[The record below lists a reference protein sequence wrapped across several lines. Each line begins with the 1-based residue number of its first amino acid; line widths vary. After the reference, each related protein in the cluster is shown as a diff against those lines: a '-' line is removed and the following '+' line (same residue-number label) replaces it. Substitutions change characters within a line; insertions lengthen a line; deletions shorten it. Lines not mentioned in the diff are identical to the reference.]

1 MRNFL
6 LAPVLLSLT
15 LGAAPLELSA
25 QTIAIQGGTVYPVSG
40 PKIENGTVVI
50 KDGRILQVGTNI
62 TVPPDATIIDAK
74 GKWVTPGLFHAWT
87 DLGLNEVGSVPQ
99 TSEDT
104 KSGDIN
110 AAFNVAEGINPQS
123 VFIPVARTDGV
134 TTAVSGPEGGLVAG
148 QALLLDL
155 SGDRLEDLVSQ
166 NPVAMVVDLTS
177 ESKAAGGGSKAGVY
191 QRLRQLFKDADEY
204 RKRTPDYKKNQ
215 MQQLSAPAADLEALQ
230 PVLDGRIPLY
240 TTANRQSDIE
250 SAVRLAKEYH
260 LKLVIRGGT
269 EAWKVAKLLAAE
281 KVPVVLYPLSD
292 VPNFDGLSPRLDN
305 ATILREAGV
314 PVVVVETDR
323 GNYRNL
329 RFAAGNAVRNGLKWD
344 DALLAITLEP
354 ARAMGVDSRYG
365 SLETGKVANVVVWSG
380 DPLDFASAPEHTLI
394 RGVEISTITRQTE
407 LLERYKTL
415 PPKY

>member
-1 MRNFL
+1 MRNCL
-6 LAPVLLSLT
+6 LALTFVTLSVR
-15 LGAAPLELSA
+15 GVSA

-40 PKIENGTVVI
+40 PRIENGTVLI
-50 KDGRILQVGTNI
+50 KDGRILQVGSSV
-62 TVPPDATIIDAK
+62 TVPADATVIDAK

-148 QALLLDL
+148 QALLIDL
-155 SGDRLEDLVSQ
+155 SGDRMEDLISQ
-166 NPVAMVVDLTS
+166 NPVAMVVDLSS
-177 ESKAAGGGSKAGVY
+177 ESKGAGGGSKAGVY
-191 QRLRQLFKDADEY
+191 QRLRQLIKDADEY

-215 MQQLSAPAADLEALQ
+215 MQELSAPAADLEALQ

-240 TTANRQSDIE
+240 TIANRQSDIQ
-250 SAVRLAKEYH
+250 SAVRLAKDYH

-281 KVPVVLYPLSD
+281 NVPVVLNPLSD
-292 VPNFDGLSPRLDN
+292 SPSFDGLSPRLDN

-314 PVVVVETDR
+314 PVVLIETDR

-329 RFAAGNAVRNGLKWD
+329 RFSAGNAVRNGMKWD

-380 DPLDFASAPEHTLI
+380 DPLDFASAPEHEFI
-394 RGVEISTITRQTE
+394 RGVEVSTKTRQTE
-407 LLERYKTL
+407 LLERYRTL

>member
-1 MRNFL
+1 MRHQL
-6 LAPVLLSLT
+6 LALIFVAL
-15 LGAAPLELSA
+15 AAQGLNA

-40 PKIENGTVVI
+40 PRIENGTVLI
-50 KDGRILQVGTNI
+50 KDGQILQVGTGV
-62 TVPPDATIIDAK
+62 TVPADATVIDAK

-134 TTAVSGPEGGLVAG
+134 TTAISGPEGGLVAG

-155 SGDRLEDLVSQ
+155 SGDRLEDLISQ
-166 NPVAMVVDLTS
+166 NPVAMVVDLSS
-177 ESKAAGGGSKAGVY
+177 ESKGAGGGSKAGVF

-215 MQQLSAPAADLEALQ
+215 MQQLSAPAADLEALV
-230 PVLDGRIPLY
+230 PVLEGRLPLC
-240 TTANRQSDIE
+240 TIANRQSDIE
-250 SAVRLAKEYH
+250 SALRLANEYH

-269 EAWKVAKLLAAE
+269 EAWKVAKMLAVAN
-281 KVPVVLYPLSD
+281 VPVVLNPLSD
-292 VPNFDGLSPRLDN
+292 VPNFDGLAPRLDN

-314 PVVVVETDR
+314 PVVLIEPDR

-329 RFAAGNAVRNGLKWD
+329 RFSAGNAVRNGMKWD
-344 DALLAITLEP
+344 DALRAITLEP
-354 ARAMGVDSRYG
+354 AKAMGVDGRYG
-365 SLETGKVANVVVWSG
+365 SLEAGKVADVVVWSG
-380 DPLDFASAPEHTLI
+380 DPLDFASAAEHTYI
-394 RGVEISTITRQTE
+394 KGVEISTDTRQTE

>member
-1 MRNFL
+1 MRHQFL
-6 LAPVLLSLT
+6 ALT
-15 LGAAPLELSA
+15 FVALTAQGLNA
-25 QTIAIQGGTVYPVSG
+25 QTIVIEGGTVYPVSG
-40 PKIENGTVVI
+40 PRIENGTVLI
-50 KDGRILQVGTNI
+50 KDGRILQVGTSV
-62 TVPPDATIIDAK
+62 TVPADATIIDAK

-134 TTAVSGPEGGLVAG
+134 TTAVSGPEGGLVSG

-155 SGDRLEDLVSQ
+155 SGDRLEDLISQ
-166 NPVAMVVDLTS
+166 NPVAMVVDLSS
-177 ESKAAGGGSKAGVY
+177 ESKGAGGGTKAGVY
-191 QRLRQLFKDADEY
+191 QRLRQLIKDADEY
-204 RKRTPDYKKNQ
+204 RKRTPDFKKNQ

-230 PVLDGRIPLY
+230 PVMDGRIPLY
-240 TTANRQSDIE
+240 TIANRQSDIE
-250 SAVRLAKEYH
+250 SVVRLAKEYH

-281 KVPVVLYPLSD
+281 KVPVVLNPLSD
-292 VPNFDGLSPRLDN
+292 SPNFDGLSPRLDN
-305 ATILREAGV
+305 ATILKEAGV
-314 PVVVVETDR
+314 PVVLIEPDR

-329 RFAAGNAVRNGLKWD
+329 RFSAGNAVRNGMKWD
-344 DALLAITLEP
+344 DALLGITLEP
-354 ARAMGVDSRYG
+354 ARAMGVESRYG

-380 DPLDFASAPEHTLI
+380 DPLDFASAPEHTYI
-394 RGVEISTITRQTE
+394 RGVEISKDTRQTE

>member
-1 MRNFL
+1 MRSHL
-6 LAPVLLSLT
+6 LA
-15 LGAAPLELSA
+15 LGLVALAAQGLNA

-40 PKIENGTVVI
+40 PRIENGTVLI
-50 KDGRILQVGTNI
+50 TDGRIVQVGTDI
-62 TVPPDATIIDAK
+62 TVPADATVIDAK

-155 SGDRLEDLVSQ
+155 SGDRIEDLISQ
-166 NPVAMVVDLTS
+166 NPVAMVVDLSS
-177 ESKAAGGGSKAGVY
+177 ESKGTGGGSKAGVY

-215 MQQLSAPAADLEALQ
+215 MQELSAPAADLEALQ

-240 TTANRQSDIE
+240 TIANRQSDIE
-250 SAVRLAKEYH
+250 SALRLANEYH

-269 EAWKVAKLLAAE
+269 EAWKVAKLLAAAN
-281 KVPVVLYPLSD
+281 VPVVLNPLSD

-314 PVVVVETDR
+314 PVVLIEPDR
-323 GNYRNL
+323 ANYRNL
-329 RFAAGNAVRNGLKWD
+329 RFSAGNAVRNGMKWD
-344 DALLAITLEP
+344 DALRAITLEP
-354 ARAMGVDSRYG
+354 AKAMGVDGRYG
-365 SLETGKVANVVVWSG
+365 SLEVGKVADVVVWSG
-380 DPLDFASAPEHTLI
+380 DPLDFASAAEHTYI
-394 RGVEISTITRQTE
+394 KGVEISKDTRQTE

-415 PPKY
+415 PQKY

>member
-1 MRNFL
+1 MRNCL
-6 LAPVLLSLT
+6 HATLVALTIGAVPV
-15 LGAAPLELSA
+15 ANA

-40 PKIENGTVVI
+40 PKIENATVVI
-50 KDGRILQVGTNI
+50 KDGRILQIGTSV
-62 TVPPDATIIDAK
+62 TVPADATVIDAK

-134 TTAVSGPEGGLVAG
+134 TTAVSGPEGGLVSG

-166 NPVAMVVDLTS
+166 NPVAMVVDLS
-177 ESKAAGGGSKAGVY
+177 SSSKDAGGGSKAGVY
-191 QRLRQLFKDADEY
+191 QRLRQLIKDADEY

-215 MQQLSAPAADLEALQ
+215 MQQLSASAADLEALQ

-240 TTANRQSDIE
+240 VIANRQSDIE
-250 SAVRLAKEYH
+250 SAVRLAKEYRF
-260 LKLVIRGGT
+260 KLVIRGGT

-292 VPNFDGLSPRLDN
+292 SPNFDGLAPRLDN

-314 PVVVVETDR
+314 PVVIVETDR

-329 RFAAGNAVRNGLKWD
+329 RFAAGNAVRNGMKWD
-344 DALLAITLEP
+344 DALFAITLEP

-380 DPLDFASAPEHTLI
+380 DPLDFASAPEHTFI
-394 RGVEISTITRQTE
+394 KGVEISTKTRQSE

>member
-6 LAPVLLSLT
+6 LAPALLALT
-15 LGAAPLELSA
+15 VGAAPLELSA

-40 PKIENGTVVI
+40 PRIENGTVVI
-50 KDGRILQVGTNI
+50 KDGRILQVGTSV
-62 TVPPDATIIDAK
+62 TVPTDATVIDAK

-166 NPVAMVVDLTS
+166 NPVAMVVDLS
-177 ESKAAGGGSKAGVY
+177 SSSKDTGGGSKAGVY
-191 QRLRQLFKDADEY
+191 QQLRQLFMDADEY

-215 MQQLSAPAADLEALQ
+215 MQQLSAPAADLEALV
-230 PVLDGRIPLY
+230 PVLEGRLPLY
-240 TTANRQSDIE
+240 AIANRQSDIE
-250 SAVRLAKEYH
+250 SALRLANEYH

-380 DPLDFASAPEHTLI
+380 DPLDFASAPEHTFI
-394 RGVEISTITRQTE
+394 RGVEISTRTRQTE

>member
-1 MRNFL
+1 MRLEL
-6 LAPVLLSLT
+6 LALSFVALT
-15 LGAAPLELSA
+15 AQGLNA

-40 PKIENGTVVI
+40 PRIENGTVLI
-50 KDGRILQVGTNI
+50 KDGQILQVGTGV
-62 TVPPDATIIDAK
+62 TVPADATVIDAK

-155 SGDRLEDLVSQ
+155 SGDRIEDLISQ
-166 NPVAMVVDLTS
+166 NPVAMVVDLSS
-177 ESKAAGGGSKAGVY
+177 ESKGAGGGSKAGVF
-191 QRLRQLFKDADEY
+191 QRLRQLFEDADEY

-215 MQQLSAPAADLEALQ
+215 MQQLSAPAADLEALV
-230 PVLDGRIPLY
+230 PVLEGRLPLY
-240 TTANRQSDIE
+240 TIANRQSDIE
-250 SAVRLAKEYH
+250 SALRLANEYH

-269 EAWKVAKLLAAE
+269 EAWKVAKMLAAAN
-281 KVPVVLYPLSD
+281 VPVVLNPLSD
-292 VPNFDGLSPRLDN
+292 VPNFDGLAPRLDN

-314 PVVVVETDR
+314 PVVLIEPDR

-329 RFAAGNAVRNGLKWD
+329 RFSAGNAVRNGMKWD
-344 DALLAITLEP
+344 DALRAITLEP
-354 ARAMGVDSRYG
+354 AKAMGVDGRYG
-365 SLETGKVANVVVWSG
+365 SLEVGKVADVVVWSG
-380 DPLDFASAPEHTLI
+380 DPLDFAAAAEHTYI
-394 RGVEISTITRQTE
+394 KGVEISKDTRQTE

>member
-1 MRNFL
+1 MRNCL
-6 LAPVLLSLT
+6 HPTALVALTIGVAPV
-15 LGAAPLELSA
+15 AKA

-40 PKIENGTVVI
+40 PQIENATVLI
-50 KDGRILQVGTNI
+50 KDGRILQVGTSV
-62 TVPPDATIIDAK
+62 TVPADATVIDAK

-155 SGDRLEDLVSQ
+155 SGDRIEELISQ

-177 ESKAAGGGSKAGVY
+177 DSKGAGGGSKAGVY
-191 QRLRQLFKDADEY
+191 QRLRQLIKDADEY

-215 MQQLSAPAADLEALQ
+215 MQELSAPAADLEAMQ
-230 PVLDGRIPLY
+230 PVMDGRIPLY
-240 TTANRQSDIE
+240 TIANRQSDIE
-250 SAVRLAKEYH
+250 SVVRLAKEYH

-281 KVPVVLYPLSD
+281 KVPVVLNPLSD

-314 PVVVVETDR
+314 PVVLIEPDR

-329 RFAAGNAVRNGLKWD
+329 RFSAGNAVRNGMKWD

-380 DPLDFASAPEHTLI
+380 DPLDFASAPEHTFI
-394 RGVEISTITRQTE
+394 RGVEISTKTRQTE

>member
-1 MRNFL
+1 MRNCL
-6 LAPVLLSLT
+6 HATALVALTIGIAPV
-15 LGAAPLELSA
+15 AKA
-25 QTIAIQGGTVYPVSG
+25 QTIAIQDGTVYPVSG
-40 PKIENGTVVI
+40 PKIENATVLI
-50 KDGRILQVGTNI
+50 KDGRILQVGPSV
-62 TVPPDATIIDAK
+62 TVPADATVIDAK

-155 SGDRLEDLVSQ
+155 SGDRIEDLISQ

-177 ESKAAGGGSKAGVY
+177 DSKGTGGGSKAGVY
-191 QRLRQLFKDADEY
+191 QRLRQLIKDADEY

-215 MQQLSAPAADLEALQ
+215 MQELSAPAADLEAMQ

-240 TTANRQSDIE
+240 TIANRQSDIE
-250 SAVRLAKEYH
+250 SAVRLAKDYH
-260 LKLVIRGGT
+260 FKLVIRGGT

-281 KVPVVLYPLSD
+281 KVPVVLNPLSD
-292 VPNFDGLSPRLDN
+292 SPNFDGLSPRLDN

-314 PVVVVETDR
+314 PVVLIEPDR

-329 RFAAGNAVRNGLKWD
+329 RFSAGNAVRNGMKWD

-380 DPLDFASAPEHTLI
+380 DPLDFASAPEHTFI
-394 RGVEISTITRQTE
+394 RGVEISKETRQTE

>member
-1 MRNFL
+1 MRIRL
-6 LAPVLLSLT
+6 LALSLVA
-15 LGAAPLELSA
+15 LAQGLNA
-25 QTIAIQGGTVYPVSG
+25 QTIAIQGGTIYPVSG
-40 PKIENGTVVI
+40 PQDRERNRFDQGWA
-50 KDGRILQVGTNI
+50 DSSGRAPVSRF
-62 TVPPDATIIDAK
+62 PADATVIDAK

-155 SGDRLEDLVSQ
+155 SGDRIEDLISQ
-166 NPVAMVVDLTS
+166 NPVAMVVDLSS
-177 ESKAAGGGSKAGVY
+177 ESKGTGGGSKAGVY
-191 QRLRQLFKDADEY
+191 QRLRQLFMDADEY

-215 MQQLSAPAADLEALQ
+215 MQQLSAPAADLEALV
-230 PVLDGRIPLY
+230 PVLEGRLPLY
-240 TTANRQSDIE
+240 AIANRQSDIE
-250 SAVRLAKEYH
+250 SALRLANEYH

-269 EAWKVAKLLAAE
+269 EAWKVAKLLAAAN
-281 KVPVVLYPLSD
+281 VPVVLNPLSD

-314 PVVVVETDR
+314 PVVLIEPDR

-329 RFAAGNAVRNGLKWD
+329 RFSAGNAVRNGMKWD
-344 DALLAITLEP
+344 DALRAITLEP
-354 ARAMGVDSRYG
+354 AKAMGVDGRYG
-365 SLETGKVANVVVWSG
+365 SLEAGKVADVVVWSG
-380 DPLDFASAPEHTLI
+380 DPLDFASAAEHTYI
-394 RGVEISTITRQTE
+394 KGVEISKETRQTE

>member
-1 MRNFL
+1 MRSRL
-6 LAPVLLSLT
+6 LALSLVA
-15 LGAAPLELSA
+15 LAVQGLNA

-40 PKIENGTVVI
+40 PRIENGTVLI
-50 KDGRILQVGTNI
+50 KDGRILQVGTDV
-62 TVPPDATIIDAK
+62 TVPADATVIDAK

-155 SGDRLEDLVSQ
+155 SGDRIEDLISQ
-166 NPVAMVVDLTS
+166 NPVAMVVDLSS
-177 ESKAAGGGSKAGVY
+177 ESKGAGGGSKAGVY

-215 MQQLSAPAADLEALQ
+215 MQELSAPAADLEALV
-230 PVLDGRIPLY
+230 PVLEGRLPLY
-240 TTANRQSDIE
+240 TIANRQSDIE
-250 SAVRLAKEYH
+250 SALRLANEYH

-269 EAWKVAKLLAAE
+269 EAWKVAKMLAAAN
-281 KVPVVLYPLSD
+281 VPVVLNPLSD

-314 PVVVVETDR
+314 PVVLIEPDR

-329 RFAAGNAVRNGLKWD
+329 RFSAGNAVRNGMKWD
-344 DALLAITLEP
+344 DALRAITLEP
-354 ARAMGVDSRYG
+354 AKAMGVDGRYG
-365 SLETGKVANVVVWSG
+365 SLEAGKVADVVVWSG
-380 DPLDFASAPEHTLI
+380 DPLDFASAVEHTYI
-394 RGVEISTITRQTE
+394 KGVEISKDTRQTE

>member
-1 MRNFL
+1 MRHQL
-6 LAPVLLSLT
+6 LALT
-15 LGAAPLELSA
+15 FVALTAQGLNA
-25 QTIAIQGGTVYPVSG
+25 QTIAIEGGTVYPVSG
-40 PKIENGTVVI
+40 PRIENGTVLI
-50 KDGRILQVGTNI
+50 KDGRILQVGTSV
-62 TVPPDATIIDAK
+62 TVPADATIIDAK

-134 TTAVSGPEGGLVAG
+134 TTAVSGPEGGLVSG

-155 SGDRLEDLVSQ
+155 SGDRLEDLISQ
-166 NPVAMVVDLTS
+166 NPVAMVVDLSS
-177 ESKAAGGGSKAGVY
+177 ESKGAGGGTKAGVY
-191 QRLRQLFKDADEY
+191 QRLRQLIKDADEY
-204 RKRTPDYKKNQ
+204 RKRTPDFKKNQ

-230 PVLDGRIPLY
+230 PVMDGRIPLY
-240 TTANRQSDIE
+240 TIANRQSDIE
-250 SAVRLAKEYH
+250 SVVRLAKEYH

-281 KVPVVLYPLSD
+281 KVPVVLNPLSD
-292 VPNFDGLSPRLDN
+292 SPSFDGLSPRLDN
-305 ATILREAGV
+305 ATILKEAGV
-314 PVVVVETDR
+314 PVVLIEPDR

-329 RFAAGNAVRNGLKWD
+329 RFSAGNAVRNGMKWD
-344 DALLAITLEP
+344 DALLGITLEP
-354 ARAMGVDSRYG
+354 ARAMGVESRYG

-380 DPLDFASAPEHTLI
+380 DPLDFASAPEHTYI
-394 RGVEISTITRQTE
+394 RGVEISKDTRQTE

>member
-1 MRNFL
+1 MRHQL
-6 LAPVLLSLT
+6 LALSFIAL
-15 LGAAPLELSA
+15 AAHRLNA
-25 QTIAIQGGTVYPVSG
+25 QTIAIEGGTVYPVSG
-40 PKIENGTVVI
+40 PRIENGTVLI
-50 KDGRILQVGTNI
+50 KDGRILQVGTGV
-62 TVPPDATIIDAK
+62 TVPADATVIDAK

-155 SGDRLEDLVSQ
+155 SGDRIEDLISQ
-166 NPVAMVVDLTS
+166 NPVAMVVDLSS
-177 ESKAAGGGSKAGVY
+177 ESKGAGGGSKAGVY

-215 MQQLSAPAADLEALQ
+215 MQELSAPAADLEALQ

-240 TTANRQSDIE
+240 TIANRQSDIE
-250 SAVRLAKEYH
+250 SALRLANEYH

-269 EAWKVAKLLAAE
+269 EAWKVAKPLAAAN
-281 KVPVVLYPLSD
+281 VPVVLNPLSD
-292 VPNFDGLSPRLDN
+292 VPNFDGMAPRLDN

-314 PVVVVETDR
+314 PVVLIEPDR

-329 RFAAGNAVRNGLKWD
+329 RFSAGNAVRNGMKWD
-344 DALLAITLEP
+344 DALRAITLEP
-354 ARAMGVDSRYG
+354 AKAMGVDGRYG
-365 SLETGKVANVVVWSG
+365 SLEAGKVADVVVWSG
-380 DPLDFASAPEHTLI
+380 DPLDFASAVEHTYI
-394 RGVEISTITRQTE
+394 KGVEISKDTRQTE

>member
-1 MRNFL
+1 MRNCL
-6 LAPVLLSLT
+6 HATALVALTIGIAPV
-15 LGAAPLELSA
+15 AKA

-40 PKIENGTVVI
+40 PKIENATVVI
-50 KDGRILQVGTNI
+50 KDGRILQVGTGV
-62 TVPPDATIIDAK
+62 TVPSDATVIDAK

-123 VFIPVARTDGV
+123 TFIPVARTDGV

-155 SGDRLEDLVSQ
+155 SGDRIEDLISQ
-166 NPVAMVVDLTS
+166 NPVAMVADLTS
-177 ESKAAGGGSKAGVY
+177 ESKDAGGGSKAGVY
-191 QRLRQLFKDADEY
+191 QRLRQLIKDADEY

-240 TTANRQSDIE
+240 TIANRQSDIE
-250 SAVRLAKEYH
+250 SVVRLAKEYH

-281 KVPVVLYPLSD
+281 KVPVVLNPLSD

-314 PVVVVETDR
+314 PVVLIEPDR

-329 RFAAGNAVRNGLKWD
+329 RFSAGNAVRNGMKWD

-380 DPLDFASAPEHTLI
+380 DPLDFASAPEHTFI
-394 RGVEISTITRQTE
+394 KGVEISTKTRQTE